1 MTSET
6 LTTRA
11 SWAEPAVA
19 AARAILRADGER
31 ARTQRDAVFAFL
43 VRVASAGLL
52 YLTQIALARW
62 MGSYDYG
69 IYVFV
74 WTWVLVLGGLSHLGL
89 NMAMIRLVPEYQ
101 ETGELDRLRGLL
113 FGGRIFAVVLSTLI
127 AIAGV
132 AAVNLWPGALAS
144 PYGIPALLA
153 LVCLPMYVLGDVQ
166 DGIGRG
172 RAWMGIGLLPP
183 YVLRPLLVLLTMLA
197 AQAIDMP
204 MVAATAVKAAI
215 LATWLST
222 ILQTALVE
230 RQLGREIPAG
240 PRTYHW
246 RTWLVTSLPLLVIGF
261 SEIVLQNTDVLVVS
275 RYLTPADVAI
285 YFAAAKTMSLIM
297 FVHYAVGSAV
307 ANRFSAV
314 NARGDRDALESW
326 VGDAVH
332 WTFWPSLAAA
342 ALILSLGWPMLWL
355 FGPQFTA
362 GYPVMAILA
371 VGFLVRASFGPS
383 EFVLN
388 MLGEQR
394 ICAAVLASAA
404 ALDIVLAFVLVP
416 RLGITGAALA
426 TALALVSASMLNY
439 WVARRRL
446 GLETSI
452 VMRGLKHLRRAR

>member
-1 MTSET
+1 MS
-6 LTTRA
+6 
-11 SWAEPAVA
+11 
-19 AARAILRADGER
+19 
-31 ARTQRDAVFAFL
+31 
-43 VRVASAGLL
+43 
-52 YLTQIALARW
+52 
-62 MGSYDYG
+62 
-69 IYVFV
+69 
-74 WTWVLVLGGLSHLGL
+74 
-89 NMAMIRLVPEYQ
+89 
-101 ETGELDRLRGLL
+101 ELDPYLW
-113 FGGRIFAVVLSTLI
+113 LI
-127 AIAGV
+127 
-132 AAVNLWPGALAS
+132 PG
-144 PYGIPALLA
+144 
-153 LVCLPMYVLGDVQ
+153 
-166 DGIGRG
+166 
-172 RAWMGIGLLPP
+172 
-183 YVLRPLLVLLTMLA
+183 
-197 AQAIDMP
+197 
-204 MVAATAVKAAI
+204 
-215 LATWLST
+215 
-222 ILQTALVE
+222 
-230 RQLGREIPAG
+230 
-240 PRTYHW
+240 
-246 RTWLVTSLPLLVIGF
+246 LPLLVIGF

-314 NARGDRDALESW
+314 SARGDRDALEGW

-342 ALILSLGWPMLWL
+342 TVILALGWPMLWL

-394 ICAAVLASAA
+394 ICAAVLAFAA
-404 ALDIVLAFVLVP
+404 VLDVVLAFVLVP

-439 WVARRRL
+439 AVARRRL

-452 VMRGLKHLRRAR
+452 VMRGLKQLRRPR